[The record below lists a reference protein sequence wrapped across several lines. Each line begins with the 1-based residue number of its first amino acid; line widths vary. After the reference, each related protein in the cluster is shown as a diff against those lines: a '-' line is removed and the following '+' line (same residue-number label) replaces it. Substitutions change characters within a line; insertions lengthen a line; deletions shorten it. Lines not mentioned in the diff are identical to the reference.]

1 MSQHPAL
8 PYLRNS
14 EKGKIVTA
22 AEAVRLIRDGD
33 TVATGGFVG
42 IGFAEEIALALEE
55 LYLSSETDAPY
66 TQGKPRNLTLVYAA
80 GQGDGKD
87 RGLNHFGHP
96 GLVKR
101 VIGGHWGLAPKLQQ
115 LAIANQIEA
124 YNLPQ
129 GVITH
134 LFRDIAARRPG
145 HLSRVG
151 IGTFVDPRN
160 GGGKLN
166 ARSIDNLVE
175 LVTLADQECLLYKA
189 FPIDV
194 GIIRAT
200 TGDPDGNLTMEKEAL
215 TLEALAIAMAAHNS
229 GGIVIAQVERV
240 AESDSLNPRQV
251 KIPGILVDCVVVAK
265 PENHWQTFGTQY
277 NPAYSIE
284 IRVRAGS
291 LPAMPMSERKI
302 IARRAAFELK
312 ANSVVN
318 LGIGMPEG
326 IAAVANEERIIDLIT
341 LTAEPGVIGGVP
353 ASGIDFGAAINTQAV
368 IDQPYQF
375 DFYDGGG
382 LDVAFLGLAQVD
394 RAGNL
399 NVSKFGPKLAGA
411 GGFINISQNAKKV
424 VFVGTFGAGRLRI
437 ALSDGRLSVLEE
449 ARARKFVE
457 AVEHVTFS
465 GAFAARRGQGVLY
478 ITERCVFAL
487 TQDGLELTEVA
498 PGIDIERD
506 ILALMDFK
514 PIIPREPALMD
525 ARIFCDGTMGLREDM
540 LAIPVDQ
547 RFTLDEQQNL
557 FFVNLER
564 FALRS
569 RGDIKAIART
579 VEAKLGGLNRRVYAI
594 VNYDNFSIVPELLD
608 EYSAM
613 VRSLTDRFYSG
624 VSRYTTSGFLRI
636 KLGEALEK
644 RGVAAH
650 IFESAEEARSDWRR
664 VEGGAGSDA
673 AHDAG
678 ADRRAVRGSA
688 VR

>member
-14 EKGKIVTA
+14 EKGKVVTP
-22 AEAVRLIRDGD
+22 AEAVMLIRDGD

-42 IGFAEEIALALEE
+42 IGFAEEIAVALEE
-55 LYLSSETDAPY
+55 LYLSSQGEPPS

-87 RGLNHFGHP
+87 RGLNHLAHD

-101 VIGGHWGLAPKLQQ
+101 VVGGHWGLAPKLQQ

-134 LFRDIAARRPG
+134 LFRDIAAHRPA
-145 HLSRVG
+145 HISRVG
-151 IGTFVDPRN
+151 LGTFVDPRN

-166 ARSIDNLVE
+166 ARTTEDLVE
-175 LVTLADQECLLYKA
+175 LITLSGQECLLYKT
-189 FPIDV
+189 FPINV

-240 AESDSLNPRQV
+240 AESGSLHPRQV
-251 KIPGILVDCVVVAK
+251 KIPGILVDCVVVAR

-277 NPAYSIE
+277 NPAFSAE
-284 IRVRAGS
+284 IRVRATS
-291 LPAMPMSERKI
+291 LPPMPMCKRKI

-341 LTAEPGVIGGVP
+341 LTAEPGVIGGIP
-353 ASGIDFGAAINTQAV
+353 ASGIDFGAAVNTQAL

-382 LDVAFLGLAQVD
+382 LDAAFLGLAQVD

-424 VFVGTFGAGRLRI
+424 VFVGTFSAGKLRFT
-437 ALSDGRLSVLEE
+437 LEDGKFTILEE
-449 ARARKFVE
+449 AKGRKFINQ
-457 AVEHVTFS
+457 VEHVTYS
-465 GAFAARRGQGVLY
+465 GAVGAARGQNVLY
-478 ITERCVFAL
+478 VTERCVFAL
-487 TQDGLELTEVA
+487 RPEGLQLVEVA

-514 PIIPREPALMD
+514 PLIPQDPMTMD
-525 ARIFCDGTMGLREDM
+525 ARIFREGVMELRED
-540 LAIPVDQ
+540 LLSIPLDQ
-547 RFTLDEQQNL
+547 RFTLDERQNM
-557 FFVNLER
+557 FFVNFER
-564 FALRS
+564 LAVRS
-569 RGDIKAIART
+569 RADIEAIAST
-579 VEAKLGGLNRRVYAI
+579 VAAKLAPRGQRVHAI
-594 VNYDNFSIVPELLD
+594 VNYDNFSILPELLD
-608 EYSAM
+608 DYSAM
-613 VRSLTDRFYSG
+613 VRGLVDRFYSG

-644 RGVAAH
+644 RGVAPH
-650 IFESAEEARSDWRR
+650 IFESAEEAQSDWRH
-664 VEGGAGSDA
+664 VEGIVS
-673 AHDAG
+673 
-678 ADRRAVRGSA
+678 
-688 VR
+688 

>member
-1 MSQHPAL
+1 MSQHPGLA
-8 PYLRNS
+8 YLRSS
-14 EKGKIVTA
+14 EKSKVVTA

-42 IGFAEEIALALEE
+42 IGFAEEIALALEA
-55 LYLSSETDAPY
+55 LYLSNETDAPY

-80 GQGDGKD
+80 GQGDSKH
-87 RGLNHFGHP
+87 RGLNHFAHE

-101 VIGGHWGLAPKLQQ
+101 IIGGHWGLVPKLQR
-115 LAIANQIEA
+115 LALADQIEA

-129 GVITH
+129 GVISH
-134 LFRDIAARRPG
+134 LFRDIAAARPG
-145 HLSRVG
+145 HVSRVG
-151 IGTFVDPRN
+151 IGTFVDPRH

-166 ARSIDNLVE
+166 ARTTEDLVE
-175 LVTLADQECLLYKA
+175 LVTLGGRECLFYKA
-189 FPIDV
+189 FPIHV

-240 AESDSLNPRQV
+240 ADTGSLNPRQV
-251 KIPGILVDCVVVAK
+251 KVPGILVDCVVVAD
-265 PENHWQTFGTQY
+265 PENHWQTFGTRY
-277 NPAYSIE
+277 NPAFSGE
-284 IRVRAGS
+284 IRVRAGA
-291 LPAMPMSERKI
+291 LPPLPMSERKI

-326 IAAVANEERIIDLIT
+326 IAAIANEEKIVDLIT
-341 LTAEPGVIGGVP
+341 LTAEPGIIGGIP

-382 LDVAFLGLAQVD
+382 LDLAFLGLAQVD

-411 GGFINISQNAKKV
+411 GGFINISQNAKEV
-424 VFVGTFGAGRLRI
+424 IFVGTFGAGRQRI
-437 ALSDGRLSVLEE
+437 ASGDGKLEILEE
-449 ARARKFVE
+449 APHRKFVE
-457 AVEHVTFS
+457 AVEHITFS
-465 GAFAARRGQGVLY
+465 GATSTERGQNALY
-478 ITERCVFAL
+478 ITERCVFRL
-487 TQDGLELTEVA
+487 TPDGLELTEVA

-506 ILALMDFK
+506 ILRLMDFK
-514 PIIPREPALMD
+514 PVMRREPRLMD
-525 ARIFCDGTMGLREDM
+525 ARIFRDDKMDLRGDM
-540 LAIPVDQ
+540 LSLPLQQ

-564 FALRS
+564 FAV
-569 RGDIKAIART
+569 RGHADITAIAAM
-579 VEAKLGGLNRRVYAI
+579 VEAKLAPLQRRVYAI
-594 VNYDNFSIVPELLD
+594 VNYDNFSIPPDLID
-608 EYSAM
+608 DYSAM
-613 VRSLTDRFYSG
+613 VQGLMARFYSG

-636 KLGEALEK
+636 KLGEALAS
-644 RGVAAH
+644 RGVAPH
-650 IFESAEEARSDWRR
+650 IFESADEAQSDWRR
-664 VEGGAGSDA
+664 VEGAIGK
-673 AHDAG
+673 
-678 ADRRAVRGSA
+678 
-688 VR
+688 

>member
-1 MSQHPAL
+1 VSQHPAL

-22 AEAVRLIRDGD
+22 AEAVRLVREGD
-33 TVATGGFVG
+33 TIATGGFVG
-42 IGFAEEIALALEE
+42 IGFAEEIAVALEQH
-55 LYLSSETDAPY
+55 YLSGEDDALY
-66 TQGKPRNLTLVYAA
+66 SQDKPRNLTLVYAA

-87 RGLNHFGHP
+87 RGLNHFARP
-96 GLVKR
+96 GMLKR
-101 VIGGHWGLAPKLQQ
+101 VIGGHWGLAPKLQA
-115 LAIANQIEA
+115 LAISNQIEA

-134 LFRDIAARRPG
+134 MFRDIAARRPG
-145 HLSRVG
+145 HISRVG

-166 ARSIDNLVE
+166 ARTTEEMVE
-175 LVTLADQECLLYKA
+175 LVTLGGQECLFYKT

-240 AESDSLNPRQV
+240 ADSGSLNPRQV

-277 NPAYSIE
+277 NPAFSSE

-291 LPAMPMSERKI
+291 LPPMPMSERKI

-312 ANSVVN
+312 PNSVVN

-326 IAAVANEERIIDLIT
+326 IAAVANEERVIDLIT
-341 LTAEPGVIGGVP
+341 LTAEPGVIGGIP
-353 ASGIDFGAAINTQAV
+353 ASGIDFGAATNTQAV

-382 LDVAFLGLAQVD
+382 LDAAFLGLAQVD

-424 VFVGTFGAGRLRI
+424 VFVGTFGAGSLRI
-437 ALSDGRLSVLEE
+437 STKDGKLVIEQE

-465 GAFAARRGQGVLY
+465 GAYAAARGQSVLY
-478 ITERCVFAL
+478 ITERAVFAL
-487 TQDGLELTEVA
+487 APDGLVLTEVA
-498 PGIDIERD
+498 PGIDLERD

-514 PIIPREPALMD
+514 PQIPRDPIVMD
-525 ARIFCDGTMGLREDM
+525 ARIFREGAMDLREDM
-540 LAIPVDQ
+540 VAIPLDQ

-564 FALRS
+564 FSLRS
-569 RGDIKAIART
+569 HGDIEAIAKT
-579 VEAKLGGLNRRVYAI
+579 VEDKLGGLGRRVYAI
-594 VNYDNFSIVPELLD
+594 VNYDNFSILPELLD

-613 VRSLTDRFYSG
+613 VSSLTERFYAG

-636 KLGEALEK
+636 KLGEALEQ
-644 RGVAAH
+644 RGVAPH
-650 IFESAEEARSDWRR
+650 IFESAEEARSDWRN
-664 VEGGAGSDA
+664 EAASGNASGAA
-673 AHDAG
+673 AGQVTA
-678 ADRRAVRGSA
+678 AKR
-688 VR
+688 

>member
-1 MSQHPAL
+1 LSQHPAL
-8 PYLRNS
+8 PYLRLS
-14 EKGKIVTA
+14 EKGKVVTA

-42 IGFAEEIALALEE
+42 IGFAEEIAIALEAY
-55 LYLSSETDAPY
+55 YLERESDAPHP
-66 TQGKPRNLTLVYAA
+66 QGKARNLTLVYAA

-87 RGLNHFGHP
+87 RGLNHFAHE

-115 LAIANQIEA
+115 MAIADQIEA

-134 LFRDIAARRPG
+134 LFRDIAARRPA
-145 HLSRVG
+145 HITRVG

-166 ARSIDNLVE
+166 ARTAENLVE
-175 LVTLADQECLLYKA
+175 LITLGGQECLLYKT
-189 FPIDV
+189 FPINI

-229 GGIVIAQVERV
+229 GGLVIAQVERV
-240 AESDSLNPRQV
+240 AESGTLNPRQV
-251 KIPGILVDCVVVAK
+251 KIPGILVDCVVVSR

-277 NPAYSIE
+277 NPAFASE
-284 IRVRAGS
+284 IRVRATS
-291 LPAMPMSERKI
+291 LPHLQMSERKI
-302 IARRAAFELK
+302 ISRRAAFELK

-326 IAAVANEERIIDLIT
+326 IAAVANEEKIIDLIT
-341 LTAEPGVIGGVP
+341 LTAEPGVIGGIP
-353 ASGIDFGAAINTQAV
+353 ASGIDFGAAINTEAV

-382 LDVAFLGLAQVD
+382 LDAAFLGLAQVD
-394 RAGNL
+394 RLGNL

-411 GGFINISQNAKKV
+411 GGFINISQNAKEV
-424 VFVGTFGAGRLRI
+424 VFVGTFGAGKLRI
-437 ALSDGRLSVLEE
+437 AVADGRLNIVEE
-449 ARARKFVE
+449 AKSRKFVE

-465 GAFAARRGQGVLY
+465 GAYATARGQHVLY
-478 ITERCVFAL
+478 VTERCVFAL
-487 TQDGLELTEVA
+487 RPNGLELTEVA

-506 ILALMDFK
+506 ILALMDFT
-514 PIIPREPALMD
+514 PSIPRDPALMD
-525 ARIFCDGTMGLREDM
+525 ARIFREGVMDLRND
-540 LAIPVDQ
+540 LVDIPLPR
-547 RFTLDEQQNL
+547 RFTYDEQQNL
-557 FFVNLER
+557 FFINFER
-564 FALRS
+564 LALRTS
-569 RGDIKAIART
+569 ADIKAIEKA
-579 VEAKLGGLNRRVYAI
+579 VESRLTSLGRRVYAI
-594 VNYDNFSIVPELLD
+594 VNYDNFSIPPELLD

-644 RGVAAH
+644 RGLAPH
-650 IFESAEEARSDWRR
+650 IFESANEAKRHKES
-664 VEGGAGSDA
+664 S
-673 AHDAG
+673 
-678 ADRRAVRGSA
+678 SS
-688 VR
+688 

>member
-1 MSQHPAL
+1 LSQHPAL
-8 PYLRNS
+8 PYLRLS
-14 EKGKIVTA
+14 EKGKVVTA

-42 IGFAEEIALALEE
+42 IGFAEEIAIALEAY
-55 LYLSSETDAPY
+55 YLERESDAPHP
-66 TQGKPRNLTLVYAA
+66 QGKARNLTLVYAA

-87 RGLNHFGHP
+87 RGLNHFAHE

-115 LAIANQIEA
+115 MAIADQIEA

-134 LFRDIAARRPG
+134 LFRDIAARRPA
-145 HLSRVG
+145 HITRVG

-166 ARSIDNLVE
+166 ARTAENLVE
-175 LVTLADQECLLYKA
+175 LITLGGQECLLYKT
-189 FPIDV
+189 FPINI

-229 GGIVIAQVERV
+229 GGLVIAQVERV
-240 AESDSLNPRQV
+240 AESGTLNPRQV
-251 KIPGILVDCVVVAK
+251 KIPGILVDCVVVSR

-277 NPAYSIE
+277 NPAFASE
-284 IRVRAGS
+284 IRVRATS
-291 LPAMPMSERKI
+291 LPHLQMSERKI
-302 IARRAAFELK
+302 ISRRAAFELK

-326 IAAVANEERIIDLIT
+326 IAAVANEEKIIDLIT
-341 LTAEPGVIGGVP
+341 LTAEPGVIGGIP

-382 LDVAFLGLAQVD
+382 LDAAFLGLAQVD
-394 RAGNL
+394 RLGNL

-411 GGFINISQNAKKV
+411 GGFINISQNAKEV
-424 VFVGTFGAGRLRI
+424 VFVGTFGAGKLRI
-437 ALSDGRLSVLEE
+437 AVADGRLKIVEE
-449 ARARKFVE
+449 AKSRKFVE

-465 GAFAARRGQGVLY
+465 GAYATARGQQVLY
-478 ITERCVFAL
+478 VTERCVFAL
-487 TQDGLELTEVA
+487 RPNGLELTEVA

-514 PIIPREPALMD
+514 PSIPRDPALMD
-525 ARIFCDGTMGLREDM
+525 ARIFREGVMDLRND
-540 LAIPVDQ
+540 LVDIPLPR
-547 RFTLDEQQNL
+547 RFTYDEQQNL
-557 FFVNLER
+557 FFINFER
-564 FALRS
+564 LALRTS
-569 RGDIKAIART
+569 ADIKAIEKA
-579 VEAKLGGLNRRVYAI
+579 VESRLTSQGRRVYAI
-594 VNYDNFSIVPELLD
+594 VNYDNFSILPELLD

-644 RGVAAH
+644 RGLAPH
-650 IFESAEEARSDWRR
+650 IFESADEAKRHKES
-664 VEGGAGSDA
+664 S
-673 AHDAG
+673 
-678 ADRRAVRGSA
+678 SS
-688 VR
+688 